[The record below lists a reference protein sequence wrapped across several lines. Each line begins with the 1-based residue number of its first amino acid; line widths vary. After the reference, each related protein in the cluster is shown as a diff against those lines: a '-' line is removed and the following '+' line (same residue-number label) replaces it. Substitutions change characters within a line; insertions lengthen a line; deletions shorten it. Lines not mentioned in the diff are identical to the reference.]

1 MKAKIKAFLVKFV
14 LGFLAVNVLLIVV
27 GLFIPLTK
35 ASAQGN
41 HMGSGI
47 SLLSFDNTRDY
58 TPYKVTDNVS
68 GLTCDDVDGYGKA
81 YLFKDG
87 SADSI
92 TFKVNVE
99 ETGTYE
105 IALDYYSL
113 QETVANITINVLI
126 DGKYIMTTDSDG
138 KEVEDPDYQNINL
151 KTAWQEE
158 VGEPT
163 YDIYNNEI
171 NAVQLPYRVWRKVF
185 LQDQRY
191 YHDNALKFELA
202 QGEHQITIKRNQG
215 EFYLGDMYLFKS
227 APIKTYNELGLGS
240 STGNNIIALEGEKP
254 LFKTDTSIQNSSV
267 QNPNMYPY
275 STKYNRLNVL
285 SGDSF
290 NQSGYSVTYAF
301 KVEQA
306 GNYEFTFKYANTQ
319 SNTIS
324 YADIYIDNVLMCD
337 ELNQYKFA
345 ATNEYKNE
353 TLKANDGSTMSFPLD
368 AGYHTI
374 TIQIDASIQSEI
386 YHRMKKIVD
395 EISELYLEVVK
406 LTGGDVDANKKWEI
420 EKFLPHADDNL
431 NRWVS
436 ELDEIIALINR
447 DSKVN
452 SDKDNTL
459 CQYVENAR
467 RKIKAIA
474 DKPNNLPHELANLTT
489 GTSSASTLLSNSLH
503 TSTFSPISI
512 DRIYVHGADAK
523 LPKAGSN
530 FFLTYFSAVQRVVKS
545 GINIEDD
552 KDTLNVWVNRSTYYV
567 STLQKYADAN
577 FTPKTGIKVRFS
589 LLPDESKITYA
600 YAAGTHP
607 DMALGVG
614 SGSPYDLGLR
624 GALEDMTQFEGFNE
638 VAANFAAGAF
648 TNLTCPGDDKNGD
661 GVRDAAIYGIP
672 ETQDFQV
679 LYYRKDIL
687 DELGLEYPNTWVDV
701 IEMLPVLQRYGMNF
715 YIPMAGGSG
724 LKGISSTAPFI
735 YQYGG
740 DIYSSD
746 YMSCDIESTKS
757 IQAINLMVDLFQL
770 YSLPLTSQNF
780 YDSFRNGTIPAGVGG
795 FDIYLQ
801 LTNAAPEIQGKW
813 GVALHPGVQRDING
827 DGIVGEDE
835 IDRTAT
841 GDTRNAIIFK
851 KKNNKDK
858 AWEFIKWWSSAEVQA
873 GYANVIQSTYGAT
886 FLWNTANLEAF
897 QTLAVSD
904 EIKAVASEQLRDH
917 LRNINQIPA
926 TYMVERGLSNVWNNA
941 VFDNDPLRAL
951 ISDARLEIDKEIIR
965 KMQEF
970 GFMDANGNVI
980 QEYNIFTLEDIRRM
994 QEEGSR

>member
-1 MKAKIKAFLVKFV
+1 MKTKIKIFLVRFLLAFL
-14 LGFLAVNVLLIVV
+14 AANVLMMVI
-27 GLFIPLTK
+27 GLFFPLTK
-35 ASAQGN
+35 HAAEGN
-41 HMGSGI
+41 HMANGI
-47 SLLSFDNTRDY
+47 SLLSLDESRDY
-58 TPYKVTDNVS
+58 TPYKVIDNID
-68 GLTCDDVDGYGKA
+68 GLTCDNVENYGEA
-81 YLFKDG
+81 YLFNDG

-92 TFKVNVE
+92 TYEVSVGK
-99 ETGTYE
+99 TGTYE
-105 IALDYYSL
+105 IAVDYYSL
-113 QETVANITINVLI
+113 QESVTNISINVLI
-126 DGKYIMTTDSDG
+126 DGKYITKIENG
-138 KEVEDPDYQNINL
+138 KEVEDSNYLNINL

-158 VGEPT
+158 VSEPS
-163 YDIYNNEI
+163 YDIYNNEV
-171 NAVQLPYRVWRKVF
+171 AKVQLPYRLWRNVF

-191 YHDNALKFELA
+191 YQDNALKFELTE
-202 QGEHQITIKRNQG
+202 GTHQITIERNLG
-215 EFYLGDMYLFKS
+215 DFYLGNLYLYEASPLKAYS
-227 APIKTYNELGLGS
+227 ELGNKAS
-240 STGNNIIALEGEKP
+240 SGANIITLEGEKP
-254 LFKTDTSIQNSSV
+254 LFKTDTIIQNSSV

-275 STKYNRLNVL
+275 STEYNRLNVL

-290 NQSGYSVTYAF
+290 NQSGYGVTYAF
-301 KVEQA
+301 YVEED

-324 YADIYIDNVLMCD
+324 YADIYIDNVLVCD
-337 ELNQYKFA
+337 ELNQYKFM
-345 ATNEYKNE
+345 ATSEYKNE
-353 TLKANDGSTMSFPLD
+353 TLKSSEGTDMSFPLTK
-368 AGYHTI
+368 GYHTI
-374 TIQIDASIQSEI
+374 TIQIDSSIQSEI
-386 YHRMKKIVD
+386 YRRMFDIVE
-395 EISELYLEVVK
+395 EISDLYLEVVK
-406 LTGGDVDANKKWEI
+406 LTGGDIDSNKKWEI
-420 EKFLPHADDNL
+420 EKYLPHADDCL

-436 ELDEIIALINR
+436 EIDVIIDLIDKHSKV
-447 DSKVN
+447 DSK
-452 SDKDNTL
+452 KDNTL

-474 DKPNNLPHELANLTT
+474 DKPNELPHELSNLCT
-489 GTSSASTLLSNSLH
+489 GTSSAATLLSNSLH
-503 TSTFSPISI
+503 TSTFAPISI
-512 DRIYVHGADAK
+512 DRIYIHEKDAK

-530 FFLTYFSAVQRVVKS
+530 FFLSYFSAVQRVVKS
-545 GINIEDD
+545 GVNIEDSD
-552 KDTLNVWVNRSTYYV
+552 DMLEVWVNRSTYYV

-577 FTPKTGIKVRFS
+577 FTPETGIKVRFS
-589 LLPDESKITYA
+589 LLPDESKLTYA

-648 TNLTCPGDDKNGD
+648 TNLTCPGDDKDGD

-672 ETQDFQV
+672 ETQDFQI

-687 DELGLEYPNTWVDV
+687 DQLGLECPNTWVDV
-701 IEMLPVLQRYGMNF
+701 IEMLPTLQRFGMNF

-746 YMSCDIESTKS
+746 YMTTDIDSKEA

-780 YDSFRNGTIPAGVGG
+780 YDSFRNGKIPAGVGG

-801 LTNAAPEIQGKW
+801 LTNAAPELQGKW

-827 DGIVGEDE
+827 DGVVEENE

-851 KKNNKDK
+851 KTKNKEK
-858 AWEFIKWWSSAEVQA
+858 AWRFIEWWSQADVQS
-873 GYANVIQSTYGAT
+873 GYANIIQSTYGAT

-897 QTLAVSD
+897 QTLAIGD
-904 EIKAVASEQLRDH
+904 DIKAVASVQLKDH

-941 VFDNDPLRAL
+941 VFNNSPLRAL
-951 ISDARLEIDKEIIR
+951 ITDSKLEIDKEIAR

-970 GFMDANGNVI
+970 GFMDSKQNVI
-980 QEYNIFTLEDIRRM
+980 QKYQIFTLEDIRQM
-994 QEEGSR
+994 QEEGSK